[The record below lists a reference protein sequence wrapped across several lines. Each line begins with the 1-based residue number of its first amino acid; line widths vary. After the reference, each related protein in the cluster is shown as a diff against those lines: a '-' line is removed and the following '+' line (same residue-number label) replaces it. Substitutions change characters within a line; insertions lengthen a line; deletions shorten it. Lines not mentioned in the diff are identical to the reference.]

1 MLYSGDMNLPKKTV
15 VATEIKN
22 RFGEYLGMVVEG
34 EEPLAIERHGKPVAV
49 VVNID
54 QWKKLKVVREK
65 STPWFDAL
73 KEMVER
79 IDRNHPDAKPFSAVD
94 LIDRIRDEEER

>member
-65 STPWFDAL
+65 STP
-73 KEMVER
+73 
-79 IDRNHPDAKPFSAVD
+79 
-94 LIDRIRDEEER
+94 